1 MEVFNMPTWGQLQD
15 ELDKVNRQIIE
26 LDIASQQEFGP
37 SNEDQFAYEALGQIK
52 DGILDAINA
61 YKELNN

>member
-1 MEVFNMPTWGQLQD
+1 MQVFNMPTWGQLQD
-15 ELDKVNRQIIE
+15 DLDKVNRQIIE

-37 SNEDQFAYEALGQIK
+37 SDEDQFAFEALGQLK
-52 DGILDAINA
+52 DSILDTMDA

>member
-1 MEVFNMPTWGQLQD
+1 MQTINMPTWGQLQD
-15 ELDKVNRQIIE
+15 NLDKVNRQIIE

-37 SNEDQFAYEALGQIK
+37 SDEDQLAFEELNQLK
-52 DGILDAINA
+52 DSILDTMDA